1 MNQRFTE
8 AMEKVKEQYAA
19 GRPLSLELYREACRF
34 LPGGDTRT
42 ATFFLPYPNFIE
54 KATAPIS
61 MTWTGTSS
69 WISRTIIPLSFTATA
84 IGQP

>member
-1 MNQRFTE
+1 MKISNFQNLSLIHIYQRFTE

-54 KATAPIS
+54 K
-61 MTWTGTSS
+61 G
-69 WISRTIIPLSFTATA
+69 LSL
-84 IGQP
+84 IHICVDCLSI